1 MDDHACLLWEQGEEL
16 LAIGEK
22 RSALG
27 AFVDAAMADE
37 QSGRHDRALVAWQA
51 IMRRFGV
58 SGPILER
65 CARVAERL
73 GRDPDT
79 YVFWAAAAA
88 VYRRHG
94 MPKEAHVATTHAL
107 ILKEEERMPHPNGAP
122 LAAPPIAMEV
132 LADDQH
138 RELVTDLLW

>member
-1 MDDHACLLWEQGEEL
+1 MDDHARLLWLQGEEL
-16 LAIGEK
+16 FAVGEK

-37 QSGRHDRALVAWQA
+37 QRGRHDRALVAWQA

-58 SGPILER
+58 TGHILER

-73 GRDPDT
+73 GLDPDT

-94 MPKEAHVATTHAL
+94 LPKEAHVATTHAL
-107 ILKEEERMPHPNGAP
+107 ILKEEERMPHPNGPISAP
-122 LAAPPIAMEV
+122 TIAMEV
-132 LADDQH
+132 LMDDQH
-138 RELVTDLLW
+138 RELVADLLW